1 MGVIHDQK
9 GALLHRRLVLGLGA
23 ISAVALL
30 DGLQNAARAESGGIK
45 LTVLYAKPKDPD
57 AFNKYYLNKHMPLVA
72 KIPGLQR
79 TEVATILP
87 PPPDQPE
94 PPYWRITELYF
105 QSVDDL
111 QKGLASEEGKAATA
125 DLANF
130 TDKGTVTAFAS
141 TIAA

>member
-1 MGVIHDQK
+1 
-9 GALLHRRLVLGLGA
+9 
-23 ISAVALL
+23 VA
-30 DGLQNAARAESGGIK
+30 
-45 LTVLYAKPKDPD
+45 
-57 AFNKYYLNKHMPLVA
+57 M
-72 KIPGLQR
+72 IPGLQR

-87 PPPDQPE
+87 PAPDQPE

-105 QSVDDL
+105 KSVDDL

-130 TDKGTVTAFAS
+130 TEKGTVTAFAS